1 MQSAHVLC
9 YRHVPTSLFKVRICL
24 FAEPLK
30 LNFGKV
36 VVKSLIGKAMQ
47 VKNLSRRHI
56 SVKVEVSW
64 VVVLGE

>member
-9 YRHVPTSLFKVRICL
+9 YRHVPTSLFICL

-56 SVKVEVSW
+56 SVKVEVRW
-64 VVVLGE
+64 VVVLDE